1 MVQSRTALDTKQQ
14 PRVIREDKNLIKKK
28 EVREE
33 MSSIAKME
41 GLKSP
46 VDVCQCS

>member
-1 MVQSRTALDTKQQ
+1 MVQNRTALDTMQQ

-28 EVREE
+28 EEREE
-33 MSSIAKME
+33 LSFIAKME
-41 GLKSP
+41 GLRSL